1 MPPGPDLFRDRR
13 VRARRRRRAVA
24 ARTLCR
30 RRRRRRHRA
39 AAARMS
45 RPPSPRRRR
54 RRRAASPRS
63 PRRRRRRRVARR
75 VWAPR
80 VYAKT
85 STIPRSTSISD
96 DSTQMDHNDI
106 TPLFY
111 SRSTDLP
118 VLRGR
123 RRVDGDDARRRTEL
137 HYSGSVG
144 EVCFQKP
151 SAWACIHVYYM
162 YVYINIYILYIYGF
176 LVCRYARSLGLA
188 ARQNTPALDGAF

>member
-1 MPPGPDLFRDRR
+1 MAAATGKHNQWQNQLGREDRVPSASDPTRWARLPPGPDLFRDRR

-144 EVCFQKP
+144 EVFFQKP
-151 SAWACIHVYYM
+151 SA
-162 YVYINIYILYIYGF
+162 
-176 LVCRYARSLGLA
+176 
-188 ARQNTPALDGAF
+188 

>member
-1 MPPGPDLFRDRR
+1 
-13 VRARRRRRAVA
+13 
-24 ARTLCR
+24 
-30 RRRRRRHRA
+30 
-39 AAARMS
+39 MS
-45 RPPSPRRRR
+45 VLLVPCKFL
-54 RRRAASPRS
+54 
-63 PRRRRRRRVARR
+63 V
-75 VWAPR
+75 
-80 VYAKT
+80 
-85 STIPRSTSISD
+85 RSTTCCIRAILLRTRGGGFLHGHVGKY
-96 DSTQMDHNDI
+96 TQGVSATPPPRWTI

-176 LVCRYARSLGLA
+176 LVCRYARSLGLT
-188 ARQNTPALDGAF
+188 ARQITPATDGAI